1 MSEFFAMFAADYYK
15 IGHATRMQPVSIRAW
30 AMPSQARWI
39 SASSV
44 SCTPRPLPCSTVFR
58 SGAVPSRRLPCAV
71 VAQAT
76 VCASAAVVVRLN
88 RLGKSVPAR
97 FASRYYAEATVGV
110 DLFARGDAGQLSSQ
124 GLPWDLA
131 VGFDGS
137 AVVGRFVPVAPVGEK
152 NLAFELRINGQVVQ
166 SGSTDRLIT
175 GVDEGIS
182 FLSRYYILKT
192 GDLVYTGSPGVPAPL
207 RIGDRLEGYLDG
219 EKLLDF
225 HIR

>member
-1 MSEFFAMFAADYYK
+1 MKIFVWGSNYPSDNKPAFNPFPNRGVPFLYMKPDSALLKDGKPFF
-15 IGHATRMQPVSIRAW
+15 
-30 AMPSQARWI
+30 
-39 SASSV
+39 
-44 SCTPRPLPCSTVFR
+44 LPDFLTD
-58 SGAVPSRRLPCAV
+58 
-71 VAQAT
+71 

-152 NLAFELRINGQVVQ
+152 NLAFELRINGQAVQ
-166 SGSTDRLIT
+166 CGSTDRLIT
-175 GVDEGIS
+175 GIDEGIS

>member
-1 MSEFFAMFAADYYK
+1 MKIIAVGMNYAAHNKELHHTLEITEPTIFLKADSSLLKDGKPFF
-15 IGHATRMQPVSIRAW
+15 
-30 AMPSQARWI
+30 
-39 SASSV
+39 
-44 SCTPRPLPCSTVFR
+44 LPDFLTD
-58 SGAVPSRRLPCAV
+58 
-71 VAQAT
+71 

>member
-1 MSEFFAMFAADYYK
+1 MKIFVWGSNYPLDNKPAFNPFPNRGVPYLYMKPDSALLKDGKPFF
-15 IGHATRMQPVSIRAW
+15 
-30 AMPSQARWI
+30 
-39 SASSV
+39 
-44 SCTPRPLPCSTVFR
+44 LPDFLTD
-58 SGAVPSRRLPCAV
+58 
-71 VAQAT
+71 

-152 NLAFELRINGQVVQ
+152 NLAFELCINGQVVQ